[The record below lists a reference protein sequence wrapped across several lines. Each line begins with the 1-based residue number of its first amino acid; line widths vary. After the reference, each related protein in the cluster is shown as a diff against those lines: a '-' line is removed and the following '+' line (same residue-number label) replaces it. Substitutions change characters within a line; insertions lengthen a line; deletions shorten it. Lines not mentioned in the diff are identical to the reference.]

1 MRLFCRCK
9 RALSHAGHLVRV
21 FLFQPVCPVCNNP
34 LVHLDENL
42 LCRRCLAEL
51 VASADPACPRCAC
64 PVSNDGGLCVQCMH
78 APPPFLETRCVAAY
92 EGIFREVI
100 LRYKYGG
107 VVGLAKPLSR
117 CLPPPDFQNLG
128 AESQILVTVPDDPGR
143 KRAFSPMQEI
153 ARRYAR
159 LHHIPFRP
167 KALAKVRSTP
177 PQAGLS
183 LSARKRNLAGSFR
196 CRGKYVRDRDVVL
209 MDDVFTTGSTL
220 NACARELGRAGA
232 RVRVIALARTP

>member
-1 MRLFCRCK
+1 MRLFSRCK
-9 RALSHAGHLVRV
+9 KVLFQAGHLVRV
-21 FLFQPVCPVCNNP
+21 FLFQPVCPVCNRQ
-34 LVHLDENL
+34 LVHFRETL

-64 PVSNDGGLCVQCMH
+64 PVSRHGGLCVQCMH

-107 VVGLAKPLSR
+107 VAGLARPLSR

-143 KRAFSPMQEI
+143 KRTFSPVKEI

-167 KALAKVRSTP
+167 KALVKIRSTA

-183 LSARKRNLAGSFR
+183 LSARKRNLAGAFY
-196 CRGKYVRDRDVVL
+196 CRSRYVKNRDVVL

-220 NACARELGRAGA
+220 KACARELARAGA